1 MDHELAPGPPHCSH
15 LGSSDLGALG
25 TCLPSLDLPESA
37 SLLLVSLCRK
47 IPRLESAQGCRAG
60 EGGASPYSG
69 IPSPSESFHCKNVS
83 YAKACT
89 KGSFSLLLPL
99 TLLRFPCQA
108 LWAASRQG
116 QGVCAGGHSAHT
128 QTCGEADKQMQHTDT
143 HGAHT
148 HRHTQIHVCA
158 TGAETRTRAQIQTWI
173 WTQIHKQT
181 PLRTEVD
188 AHVDTYMHTSRRTRR
203 PALPLLFLGVLRV
216 LV

>member
-1 MDHELAPGPPHCSH
+1 MNLLQVLPTAVTWGAVIWAPW
-15 LGSSDLGALG
+15 ALVSPLW
-25 TCLPSLDLPESA
+25 TSQ
-37 SLLLVSLCRK
+37 LLVSLCRK
-47 IPRLESAQGCRAG
+47 IPRLENAQGCRAG

-83 YAKACT
+83 YCQ
-89 KGSFSLLLPL
+89 GLHQGFFFLVLLLPL

-128 QTCGEADKQMQHTDT
+128 QTCREADEQMQHTDT

-158 TGAETRTRAQIQTWI
+158 TGAETRTRAQVQTWI

-181 PLRTEVD
+181 PLHTEVD
-188 AHVDTYMHTSRRTRR
+188 AHMDTYMHTSRRTRR